1 MVFKFVKIFITS
13 DRVKLGLQKLCESTK
28 EVLIYKVTHGQLSTI
43 LMDEDMKGQ
52 S

>member
-13 DRVKLGLQKLCESTK
+13 VRLQLGLQKLCESTE
-28 EVLIYKVTHGQLSTI
+28 EVSVYKVTHGQLSTI
-43 LMDEDMKGQ
+43 LVDKDMKAQ

>member
-13 DRVKLGLQKLCESTK
+13 DRVQLGLQKLCESTE
-28 EVLIYKVTHGQLSTI
+28 EVSIYKVTHGQLSTI
-43 LMDEDMKGQ
+43 LMVKNMNAQ